1 MLSLGSSRRLSRL
14 ALVTVAIVALAY
26 GSLDDGGS
34 QTNEERAAALST
46 TIACPTCNGQSA
58 ADSNAPAALAIRAE
72 VKRLIDEGRTNEE
85 IRGLMVEA
93 HGEAVDLSPST
104 GGLIGL
110 VWIAPFL
117 VIGVGVAALA
127 LAFSRWRAMSDG
139 QRATPEDEAMVAE
152 AQARLD
158 DTGETDSDV

>member
-1 MLSLGSSRRLSRL
+1 M
-14 ALVTVAIVALAY
+14 ALAY
-26 GSLDDGGS
+26 GSFDDGGS

-46 TIACPTCNGQSA
+46 TIACPTCSGQSA
-58 ADSNAPAALAIRAE
+58 SDSNAPAALAIRAE

-85 IRGLMVEA
+85 IRGVMVEA

-104 GGLIGL
+104 GGLIGV

-127 LAFSRWRAMSDG
+127 LAFSRWRAQSDG

-152 AQARLD
+152 AQAGLD
-158 DTGETDSDV
+158 DTGESDSDV